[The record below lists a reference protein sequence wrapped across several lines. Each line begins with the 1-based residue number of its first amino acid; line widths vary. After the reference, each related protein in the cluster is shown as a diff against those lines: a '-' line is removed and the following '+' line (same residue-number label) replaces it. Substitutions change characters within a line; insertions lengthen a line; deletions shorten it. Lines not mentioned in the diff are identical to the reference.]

1 MDALGKD
8 IAVSPGAACHGD
20 TVNASPVLVAMGV
33 EPKLS
38 RGAVRFSLGRE
49 TMEKDIDE
57 VVEIL
62 KRKLKK

>member
-1 MDALGKD
+1 
-8 IAVSPGAACHGD
+8 
-20 TVNASPVLVAMGV
+20 V